1 LLRLMILCQ
10 EQGMK
15 QIKILYKE
23 KLWGIQ
29 GKYTEF
35 WEENLWGKWSLGR
48 LSRRWEGNTTTI
60 SEENRL
66 WGGWTSSGTCPM
78 AGFVISSVEPSG
90 SLTNRFNYF
99 SQLLFFC

>member
-1 LLRLMILCQ
+1 MILCQ

-35 WEENLWGKWSLGR
+35 WEENLWGK
-48 LSRRWEGNTTTI
+48 
-60 SEENRL
+60 
-66 WGGWTSSGTCPM
+66 
-78 AGFVISSVEPSG
+78 
-90 SLTNRFNYF
+90 
-99 SQLLFFC
+99 